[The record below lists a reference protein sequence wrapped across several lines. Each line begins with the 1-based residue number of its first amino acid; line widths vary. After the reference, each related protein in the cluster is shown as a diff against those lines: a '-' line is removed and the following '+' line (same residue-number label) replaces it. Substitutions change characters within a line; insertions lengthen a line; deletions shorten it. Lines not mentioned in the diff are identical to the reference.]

1 MGKQLEIGEDK
12 EGEHVETKDLFFEK
26 IGEPVPVISQPD
38 SLFDLQSPP
47 SQPLAFSQRLQLL
60 FLAHSSGF
68 LVAKTKDVIGLAKDI
83 KENGTTS
90 CIEDLS
96 VVNVPI
102 GKVYILALSTT
113 DDTILA
119 VSVAADIHFFSV
131 NSLLTKDIKP
141 FFSTSPPQ
149 SSFVKDIQWRKRKD
163 NSFLV
168 LSDDRKLYHGTISH
182 PLKHVMDNVDAVEWS
197 AKGASIAV
205 AKDNT
210 LSILSSNLNE
220 KLCITL
226 PFKSWVGD
234 SDDCIVKVDAI
245 RWIRSDCIILGC
257 FQYTEDEKEENY
269 LVQVVKSKTGKI
281 IDATSTSNLEV
292 LSFNDLF
299 AGLIDDIVPSGTG
312 PYLYLSY
319 LEQCE
324 LAIAANRK
332 NTDQHIVLL
341 SWSLSEMSEASVVDI
356 ERDNWLPRIE
366 LQDNGDDNLIMGLCI
381 DKASM
386 FGSVKVQL
394 GVEEVKELSPYCVL
408 ICLTLEG
415 KLIMFHI
422 ASAGENAVPP
432 AISALSDTEDDSTA
446 VVSAEFDPP
455 KLAHGQGEQKLEL
468 VASSLPLMD
477 KSKREL
483 LTYGSSDVPIKCDAN
498 LSELNLN
505 SVAHATEP
513 LFNKDDIQRS
523 TSLKNSQSFQAVG
536 QQKPPTSMLYQE
548 AGTHKDDIQRSVS
561 LKNSQSF
568 EAVGQQKPPTS
579 MLYQVADTQQ
589 KLFGEQGTNS
599 GQSFLRT
606 SQLGGLDIKVRD
618 GSQTETQ
625 LTPGFG
631 SITSSVAKFSKDSLL
646 QPNHGSMQKNYEL
659 VKEPVGEAGSTG
671 LQSASVQ
678 LWPNPSSQ
686 PFSSGKFMV
695 SKESDAKAS
704 LSYSSPF
711 HYNSSQSTRG
721 GTSIPGNNVGKPS
734 HLKDTTGI
742 SVSVDK
748 ISGTPV
754 DTGVHKSSMGAGNI
768 ESVPLIRGSQLS
780 SQLNFAM
787 EKSLNQKLNPPKA
800 DQKSTTQSRMS
811 KSEPQIKEMVKE
823 LDILLESIEE
833 TGGFRDAC
841 TVSQRNSVEE
851 LEQGI
856 AVLSG
861 KCGSWKNVMDE
872 QLEKIQHLLDKTV
885 EVLARKIY
893 IEGIIKQA
901 SDSQYWDLWNC
912 QKLNPE
918 LELKQRHILKLN
930 QDLTNKLIELE
941 RHFNNFELHKFG
953 DNDGVHAGRRA
964 LQSRFGP
971 SRHVQSLHS
980 LHSTMSS
987 QLAAAEQLSA
997 RLSQQMAML
1006 SVGSPV
1012 KQQNVK
1018 EELFQMIGIAHDGS
1032 LTSPLATKPSNE
1044 SKKFVYSSGS
1054 SASRNQSR
1062 RNQSSALKSSDPEY
1076 ARRRRDSLD
1085 RSWASFEPPKTT
1097 VKRML
1102 LQESAN
1108 VKRSFLTDKQ
1118 NCSPYASEEAKNLF
1132 LKEPTATSPTLHQ
1145 SGNEVKSR
1153 ILDALP
1159 KHESEST
1166 VFRWANNS
1174 LLPPHYAGWK
1184 SSTVQTSNITALS
1197 STSGSQPMM
1206 GQYFSG
1212 ETKSIPV
1219 AKQNSGASQVQR
1231 SNTSS
1236 SNENE
1241 IQSSLQFRPNPFQE
1255 SSISKVASLPKKST
1269 DVLTSDGK
1277 GTVLVNSASGDV
1289 KYVPSTTKSTLF
1301 GSSNSNNSQ
1310 FIPPAAVSTSPPLNS
1325 KVSQFNIVTSKSQP
1339 IEKVSQA
1346 SAFSKPVSDSSSSV
1360 FSSPT
1365 PSFSSSFSTMMT
1377 SPQTPVTTSVNV
1389 SSSTTI
1395 SSTSVPKF
1403 SFSTSVS
1410 GVSTSS
1416 PASEFS
1422 GSTTSSIVAVNAN
1435 ENASSSSS
1443 SSSVSLSAFVSSSVS
1458 SSIQPLQMPVPLL
1471 SDSSP
1476 VNSSDILKIE
1486 AQPRKE
1492 ILGLTKDEDS
1502 LIQAQPLQHGLPAAE
1517 LGLKPQFPVS
1527 SPVKSETPTGGSS
1540 ESQTSI
1546 INVASPVTNLAS
1558 NAQPLQPSTGDS
1570 LSAPFSASI
1579 STTNGKSGTLDV
1591 TQEDE
1596 MEEEA
1601 PETNQMTELGLGSLS
1616 SFGIGSTPNPT
1627 AAKPNP
1633 FGAPFGVVATS
1644 PAISSFT
1651 TTVNSGELFR
1661 PASFSFQSPQPSQ
1674 SAQPASVG
1682 AFSGGFASSTPS
1694 QAPAQSAFGQPAQL
1708 GAGQQA
1714 LGSVLG
1720 AFGQSRQLGTALPGT
1735 GFASQSS
1742 FGGGFASP
1750 QSAAGF
1756 SNPATGGF
1764 AGGFSGVASGGG
1776 FGGLASGG
1784 GGGFSGVAS
1793 GGGFGGLASG
1803 GGGFGGLASGGG
1815 GFGSLAGF
1823 TGAAS
1828 GGTGGF
1834 AGAASGGT
1842 GGFAAAATGSGGF
1855 GAFGG
1860 QQRNSGFSA
1869 FGGGDVQ
1876 TGKPPELFT
1885 QIRK

>member
-1 MGKQLEIGEDK
+1 MGKRLEIGEDK
-12 EGEHVETKDLFFEK
+12 EGEHVETKDFFFEK

-68 LVAKTKDVIGLAKDI
+68 LVAKTKDVIDLAKDI

-90 CIEDLS
+90 SIEDLS

-102 GKVYILALSTT
+102 GKVYNLALSTT
-113 DDTILA
+113 DDTALA

-131 NSLLTKDIKP
+131 SSLLTKDIKP
-141 FFSTSPPQ
+141 CFSTSLPQ
-149 SSFVKDIQWRKRKD
+149 SSFVKDIQWRKNKD

-182 PLKHVMDNVDAVEWS
+182 PLKHVMDDVDAVEWS
-197 AKGASIAV
+197 VKGACIAV

-234 SDDCIVKVDAI
+234 SDDCVVKVDTI

-257 FQYTEDEKEENY
+257 FQFTEDAKEENY

-281 IDATSTSNLEV
+281 TNATSTSNLEV

-299 AGLIDDIVPSGTG
+299 AGLIDDIVPFGTG

-341 SWSLSEMSEASVVDI
+341 SWSLSETSEASVVDI

-422 ASAGENAVPP
+422 ASARENAVPP
-432 AISALSDTEDDSTA
+432 DISALSDTEEDSSA

-455 KLAHGQGEQKLEL
+455 KLTYGQGEQKSEM

-477 KSKREL
+477 KSKTEL
-483 LTYGSSDVPIKCDAN
+483 ITHGSSDVPIKSDVN
-498 LSELNLN
+498 LSQLNVN
-505 SVAHATEP
+505 SVTHATEQ
-513 LFNKDDIQRS
+513 LF
-523 TSLKNSQSFQAVG
+523 
-536 QQKPPTSMLYQE
+536 
-548 AGTHKDDIQRSVS
+548 HKDDVRRSVS
-561 LKNSQSF
+561 VKNSQSF

-579 MLYQVADTQQ
+579 MLHQEAGTQQ

-618 GSQTETQ
+618 GNHTTTQTI
-625 LTPGFG
+625 PGFG
-631 SITSSVAKFSKDSLL
+631 SIASSVGKVSKDSLL
-646 QPNHGSMQKNYEL
+646 QPNHGSMPKSYEP

-695 SKESDAKAS
+695 PKESDARAS
-704 LSYSSPF
+704 FSYSSPLQ
-711 HYNSSQSTRG
+711 YNSSPSTRG
-721 GTSIPGNNVGKPS
+721 VTSIPGNNVGNPS
-734 HLKDTTGI
+734 HLKDTTGTP
-742 SVSVDK
+742 VSVNK

-754 DTGVHKSSMGAGNI
+754 ATGAQKSSMGAGNI

-780 SQLNFAM
+780 SQLNFAV
-787 EKSLNQKLNPPKA
+787 EKSLNQKLYPPK
-800 DQKSTTQSRMS
+800 DDHKSATQSPMS
-811 KSEPQIKEMVKE
+811 KSEAQVLKQFSNIKEMAKE
-823 LDILLESIEE
+823 LDTLLESIEE

-841 TVSQRNSVEE
+841 TVSQRSSVEE

-856 AVLSG
+856 AVFSG
-861 KCGSWKNVMDE
+861 KCGRWKNVMDE
-872 QLEKIQHLLDKTV
+872 QLVKIQHLLDKTV
-885 EVLARKIY
+885 QVLARKIY

-912 QKLNPE
+912 QKLSSE

-953 DNDGVHAGRRA
+953 DNGVHAGRRA

-987 QLAAAEQLSA
+987 QLAAAEQLSE

-1006 SVGSPV
+1006 SVDSPV
-1012 KQQNVK
+1012 KQKNVK
-1018 EELFQMIGIAHDGS
+1018 EELFQMIGIAQDAS
-1032 LTSPLATKPSNE
+1032 LTSPHATKPSN
-1044 SKKFVYSSGS
+1044 KKFVINSGS
-1054 SASRNQSR
+1054 SASRNQSM

-1118 NCSPYASEEAKNLF
+1118 NFSSYASKESKGLF
-1132 LKEPTATSPTLHQ
+1132 LKELAATSPTLHQ
-1145 SGNEVKSR
+1145 SGNEEVKTR
-1153 ILDALP
+1153 IPDALP
-1159 KHESEST
+1159 KQESEPT
-1166 VFRWANNS
+1166 VFRWANSS
-1174 LLPPHYAGWK
+1174 LPPPHYAGWK
-1184 SSTVQTSNITALS
+1184 SSTVQTSNFTALS
-1197 STSGSQPMM
+1197 ASGSQPMM
-1206 GQYFSG
+1206 VQNCSG
-1212 ETKSIPV
+1212 ETHNIPV
-1219 AKQNSGASQVQR
+1219 AQQNFER
-1231 SNTSS
+1231 SNIPSF
-1236 SNENE
+1236 NENE

-1255 SSISKVASLPKKST
+1255 SSISKVASLAKKST

-1277 GTVLVNSASGDV
+1277 GTVPVNSALGDA
-1289 KYVPSTTKSTLF
+1289 KHVPSTTKSTLF

-1310 FIPPAAVSTSPPLNS
+1310 SIPPAAVSTSPLHA
-1325 KVSQFNIVTSKSQP
+1325 KASQFNIVTSKSQP
-1339 IEKVSQA
+1339 IEKVSQ
-1346 SAFSKPVSDSSSSV
+1346 SSVFSKPVSDSSSSI
-1360 FSSPT
+1360 FSSP
-1365 PSFSSSFSTMMT
+1365 FSSSFSTMMT
-1377 SPQTPVTTSVNV
+1377 SPQTSITTSVNV
-1389 SSSTTI
+1389 LSSTAT
-1395 SSTSVPKF
+1395 SSTSAPKF
-1403 SFSTSVS
+1403 SFSTSFS
-1410 GVSTSS
+1410 AVSTSS
-1416 PASEFS
+1416 PTTEFS
-1422 GSTTSSIVAVNAN
+1422 ESTTSSIVAVDAN
-1435 ENASSSSS
+1435 KKASSLS
-1443 SSSVSLSAFVSSSVS
+1443 SSSVSFSASVSSSVS
-1458 SSIQPLQMPVPLL
+1458 SSIQPLQMPVPLP

-1476 VNSSDILKIE
+1476 VKLSDSLKIE
-1486 AQPRKE
+1486 AP
-1492 ILGLTKDEDS
+1492 GLTKDEDS
-1502 LIQAQPLQHGLPAAE
+1502 LIQAPPLQHELPAAE
-1517 LGLKPQFPVS
+1517 LGLKPQFSVS
-1527 SPVKSETPTGGSS
+1527 SSMKSETPTGVSS
-1540 ESQTSI
+1540 GSQTSI
-1546 INVASPVTNLAS
+1546 IDVASPVTNLAS
-1558 NAQPLQPSTGDS
+1558 NAQPLQPSTGNS
-1570 LSAPFSASI
+1570 LSAPVSTSI

-1601 PETNQMTELGLGSLS
+1601 PETNQMSELGLGSLS
-1616 SFGIGSTPNPT
+1616 SFGIGSTPNPN
-1627 AAKPNP
+1627 APKPNP

-1674 SAQPASVG
+1674 SAQPASFG
-1682 AFSGGFASSTPS
+1682 AFSGGFASSTPG
-1694 QAPAQSAFGQPAQL
+1694 QAPAPSAFGQPAQL

-1720 AFGQSRQLGTALPGT
+1720 SFGQSRQLGTTVPGS
-1735 GFASQSS
+1735 GFASPSG

-1756 SNPATGGF
+1756 SNPATGGGF
-1764 AGGFSGVASGGG
+1764 AGMASTTGGFSSLASGGGGFGGVASGGG
-1776 FGGLASGG
+1776 GFG
-1784 GGGFSGVAS
+1784 GVAS
-1793 GGGFGGLASG
+1793 GGGGFGGAASGGGGFGGAASGGGGFGGAASGGGGFGVAASG
-1803 GGGFGGLASGGG
+1803 GGGFGGLASGG
-1815 GFGSLAGF
+1815 
-1823 TGAAS
+1823 
-1828 GGTGGF
+1828 
-1834 AGAASGGT
+1834 ASGGT
-1842 GGFAAAATGSGGF
+1842 GGFAAAGTGSGGF
-1855 GAFGG
+1855 GAFGS
-1860 QQRNSGFSA
+1860 QQRNAGFSA
-1869 FGGGDVQ
+1869 FGGGNGQ

>member
-68 LVAKTKDVIGLAKDI
+68 LVAKTKDVIDLAKDI

-102 GKVYILALSTT
+102 GKVYILALSAT

-141 FFSTSPPQ
+141 FFSTSLPQ

-197 AKGASIAV
+197 VKGASIAV

-210 LSILSSNLNE
+210 LSILSSSLNE

-226 PFKSWVGD
+226 PLKSWVGD
-234 SDDCIVKVDAI
+234 SDDCIVKVDTI

-257 FQYTEDEKEENY
+257 FQLTEDEKEENY

-341 SWSLSEMSEASVVDI
+341 SWSLSELSEASVVDI

-422 ASAGENAVPP
+422 ASSASENAVPP
-432 AISALSDTEDDSTA
+432 AISALSDTEEDSSA

-455 KLAHGQGEQKLEL
+455 KLTHGQGEQKSEL
-468 VASSLPLMD
+468 VTSSLPLTD
-477 KSKREL
+477 KSKTEL
-483 LTYGSSDVPIKCDAN
+483 LTYGSSDVPIKSDVN
-498 LSELNLN
+498 LSQLNLN
-505 SVAHATEP
+505 SVTHATER
-513 LFNKDDIQRS
+513 LF
-523 TSLKNSQSFQAVG
+523 
-536 QQKPPTSMLYQE
+536 
-548 AGTHKDDIQRSVS
+548 HKDDIQRSVS

-579 MLYQVADTQQ
+579 MLYQEAGTQQ

-625 LTPGFG
+625 PTPGFG
-631 SITSSVAKFSKDSLL
+631 SITSSVVKVSKDSLL

-659 VKEPVGEAGSTG
+659 VKEPVGEAGSTA

-686 PFSSGKFMV
+686 PFSSGNFMV

-704 LSYSSPF
+704 FSYSSPF
-711 HYNSSQSTRG
+711 QYNSSQRT
-721 GTSIPGNNVGKPS
+721 K
-734 HLKDTTGI
+734 
-742 SVSVDK
+742 
-748 ISGTPV
+748 GTPV
-754 DTGVHKSSMGAGNI
+754 DTGAHKSSMGAGNI
-768 ESVPLIRGSQLS
+768 ESVPSIRGSQLS

-787 EKSLNQKLNPPKA
+787 EKSHNQKLNPPKA
-800 DQKSTTQSRMS
+800 DHKSATQSRMS
-811 KSEPQIKEMVKE
+811 KSEPQIQEMVKE

-872 QLEKIQHLLDKTV
+872 QLGKIQHLLDKTV
-885 EVLARKIY
+885 EVLAKKIY
-893 IEGIIKQA
+893 IEGIIEQA

-997 RLSQQMAML
+997 RLTQQMAML

-1012 KQQNVK
+1012 KQPNVK
-1018 EELFQMIGIAHDGS
+1018 EELFQMIGIAHDAS
-1032 LTSPLATKPSNE
+1032 LTSPHATKLSNE

-1108 VKRSFLTDKQ
+1108 VKRSYLTDKQ
-1118 NCSPYASEEAKNLF
+1118 NFSPYASEESKNLF

-1145 SGNEVKSR
+1145 SGNEVKTR

-1159 KHESEST
+1159 KQESEST

-1206 GQYFSG
+1206 VQHCSG
-1212 ETKSIPV
+1212 ETQSIPV
-1219 AKQNSGASQVQR
+1219 AKQNSGASQVER

-1236 SNENE
+1236 SNQNE
-1241 IQSSLQFRPNPFQE
+1241 IQSSLQFRPNPVQE
-1255 SSISKVASLPKKST
+1255 SSISKVTSLPKKST

-1289 KYVPSTTKSTLF
+1289 KFVQSTTKSTLF

-1310 FIPPAAVSTSPPLNS
+1310 FMPLAAVSTSSPLNA
-1325 KVSQFNIVTSKSQP
+1325 KLPQFNIVTSKSQP

-1365 PSFSSSFSTMMT
+1365 PSFSSAFSTMMT
-1377 SPQTPVTTSVNV
+1377 SPQMPVTTSVNV
-1389 SSSTTI
+1389 SSSTAT

-1403 SFSTSVS
+1403 SFSTSLS
-1410 GVSTSS
+1410 AVSTSS

-1422 GSTTSSIVAVNAN
+1422 GSTTSTIVAVDAN
-1435 ENASSSSS
+1435 KKASSSSS
-1443 SSSVSLSAFVSSSVS
+1443 SSSVSFSAFVSSSVS
-1458 SSIQPLQMPVPLL
+1458 SSIQPLQMPVPLP

-1492 ILGLTKDEDS
+1492 ILGLTKEEDS
-1502 LIQAQPLQHGLPAAE
+1502 LIQALPLQHE
-1517 LGLKPQFPVS
+1517 L
-1527 SPVKSETPTGGSS
+1527 PVKSETPTGGSS

-1546 INVASPVTNLAS
+1546 IDVASPVTNLAS
-1558 NAQPLQPSTGDS
+1558 NAQLLQPSTGDGFS
-1570 LSAPFSASI
+1570 TPFSTSI
-1579 STTNGKSGTLDV
+1579 STTIGKSGTLDV

-1627 AAKPNP
+1627 APKPNP

-1674 SAQPASVG
+1674 SAKPASVG

-1720 AFGQSRQLGTALPGT
+1720 AFGQSRQLGTALPGS

-1784 GGGFSGVAS
+1784 SGGFSGVTS

-1834 AGAASGGT
+1834 AGAVPGGT
-1842 GGFAAAATGSGGF
+1842 GGFAAAASGSGGF

-1869 FGGGDVQ
+1869 FGGGDGQ